1 MNQVQSCRVGHVW
14 GVARGW
20 GMRIGVISDTHGH
33 LDPRIREIFAGV
45 DHILHAGD
53 MGFPSIVL
61 ELEDIAPVTAVLGN
75 TDDARTEFKEL
86 EVVELGGLKYLVH
99 HIVEPRHPSERL
111 QQAYLH
117 HSPDVVVYGHTH
129 QVAHEVIDG
138 RLFLNPG
145 YAGRRKGEERR
156 SVAVLRMEETG
167 LEIDIIDL
175 D

>member
-1 MNQVQSCRVGHVW
+1 
-14 GVARGW
+14 
-20 GMRIGVISDTHGH
+20 MRIGVISDTHGH
-33 LDPRIREIFAGV
+33 LDPKVRGLFAGV

-75 TDDARTEFKEL
+75 TDDARTEFREL
-86 EVVELGGLKYLVH
+86 EVVELGGLKFLVH
-99 HIVEPRHPSERL
+99 HIVDPGHPSERL

-117 HSPDVVVYGHTH
+117 HAPDVVVFGHTH
-129 QVAHEVIDG
+129 QVFHEVREG

-156 SVAVLRMEETG
+156 SVAVLRLEPTG
-167 LEIDIIDL
+167 LEIDILDL
-175 D
+175 

>member
-1 MNQVQSCRVGHVW
+1 
-14 GVARGW
+14 
-20 GMRIGVISDTHGH
+20 MRIGVISDTHGH

>member
-1 MNQVQSCRVGHVW
+1 
-14 GVARGW
+14 
-20 GMRIGVISDTHGH
+20 
-33 LDPRIREIFAGV
+33 
-45 DHILHAGD
+45 
-53 MGFPSIVL
+53 
-61 ELEDIAPVTAVLGN
+61 
-75 TDDARTEFKEL
+75 
-86 EVVELGGLKYLVH
+86 
-99 HIVEPRHPSERL
+99 
-111 QQAYLH
+111 
-117 HSPDVVVYGHTH
+117 VVVYGHTH